1 MSKLKVDEIRQSTRS
16 VSASANITLANDGK
30 TNLAENL
37 VIANGKGIDF
47 SAVSGSA
54 SGSENALFD
63 DYEEG
68 TWVPQLTEGSYN
80 YTMHSDNGGRYVKI
94 GSMVMVSGMCRP
106 NDNVH
111 SNGNYNLQAKISGLP
126 FASANGTRNS
136 AGLAIGYFNYYDT
149 SISSSYLYV
158 PNNSSVLELYKN
170 AGSSN
175 LDILKIT
182 EFNGNTS
189 TANYYLYFSGVYYT
203 G

>member
-1 MSKLKVDEIRQSTRS
+1 
-16 VSASANITLANDGK
+16 
-30 TNLAENL
+30 
-37 VIANGKGIDF
+37 
-47 SAVSGSA
+47 
-54 SGSENALFD
+54 
-63 DYEEG
+63 
-68 TWVPQLTEGSYN
+68 
-80 YTMHSDNGGRYVKI
+80 
-94 GSMVMVSGMCRP
+94 MVMVSGMCRP

-111 SNGNYNLQAKISGLP
+111 DNGNYNAQAKISGLP

-182 EFNGNTS
+182 EFNGNSS
-189 TANYYLYFSGVYYT
+189 TANHYLYFSGVYYT